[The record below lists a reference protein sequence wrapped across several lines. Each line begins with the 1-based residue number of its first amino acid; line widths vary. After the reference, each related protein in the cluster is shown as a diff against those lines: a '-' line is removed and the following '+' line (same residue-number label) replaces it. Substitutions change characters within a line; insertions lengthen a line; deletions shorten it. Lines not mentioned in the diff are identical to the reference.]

1 MNENT
6 QSEQEWMK
14 IQSELRADM
23 VLIRRDWEQQPI
35 IERLDKIIELLGGKA
50 EPVVVGIVG
59 KTEEPRTVCDHKEDM
74 IRVNKSF
81 AELEYAQRHNLLYF
95 NFSDE
100 CNYKYWF
107 ICQSCRT
114 IINTDSTLMHLRY

>member
-35 IERLDKIIELLGGKA
+35 IERLDKIIELLERLNNETTK
-50 EPVVVGIVG
+50 
-59 KTEEPRTVCDHKEDM
+59 
-74 IRVNKSF
+74 
-81 AELEYAQRHNLLYF
+81 
-95 NFSDE
+95 
-100 CNYKYWF
+100 
-107 ICQSCRT
+107 
-114 IINTDSTLMHLRY
+114 